1 MISNKA
7 LLGNEQEHLKVIYSC
22 MESQSFYWNFSGI
35 FFLFSFEHIASFMSV
50 AFTAP
55 TKFLLNRPIDSNNF
69 LQKVSIIEM
78 SSKNFHEIAG

>member
-1 MISNKA
+1 MNKNTWRLFILA
-7 LLGNEQEHLKVIYSC
+7 WNLKVFT
-22 MESQSFYWNFSGI
+22 ETFQVF

-78 SSKNFHEIAG
+78 SLKNFHEIAG